1 MLFFLVLNAFLC
13 AVVSATGITMVQD
26 QLVNCLRPEEASK
39 CKCSKDSLH
48 YVCRTAGF
56 TEIPQTFP
64 VTISKL

>member
-1 MLFFLVLNAFLC
+1 MLLFLVLNVVLC
-13 AVVSATGITMVQD
+13 AEASATGITMVQD
-26 QLVNCLRPEEASK
+26 QLVNCLRPDEASR

-56 TEIPQTFP
+56 TEIPQTLP